1 MKFKKFL
8 RSLQFKLII
17 IAVLIFVG
25 SNAVVTTIVMNLSTK
40 STTNSV
46 DSLLETVV
54 SSVASEIK
62 AEEEK
67 NFRMLNAIA
76 LADFLQDPNLP
87 LKEKC
92 AQLTRISKVSS
103 DYENVGYYDLEG
115 NSFTAAGDPI
125 KLSRIYIDNAAKGK
139 TTITDPAIN
148 PVTNVLF
155 QIYAAPVFD
164 KNKKA
169 IGCLT
174 LNIYG
179 DVLSKRIEKI
189 SFGKSDSHI
198 QVISRVTGH
207 TIASNV
213 FEQVTSFQSVTE
225 DADEAVA
232 PILKK
237 VVAGETGIETFV
249 APANG
254 LKMITAFCP
263 VEGTDWAVFGACAY
277 DDFYSEISRMSQ
289 LVLILTTIMILVV
302 FCGIGATMS
311 ISLKPLIKVKD
322 AIGDVASGDADL
334 TKRIEKKGNNEIS
347 DVVSEFN
354 KFMEKLQGIIGQ
366 IKESKSK
373 LGSAGST
380 LQASTQDT
388 ASSITQIISNIE
400 SVHGQINNQA
410 GSVHETAGAV
420 NEIASNIESL
430 DNMIEKQSSCVSEA
444 SAAVEEMIGNIH
456 SVNNSVEKMSD
467 SFDQLNV
474 NARSGQQIQAGVNE
488 KIEQI
493 KVQSEIL
500 QEANLAISAIA
511 EQTNLLAMNA
521 AIEAAHAGEAGKGFS
536 VVADEIRKLS
546 ETSTQQSKTIGDQL
560 TAIQRSI
567 SDVVVASEQSSEAFN
582 QVSTKINDT
591 DELVRQIKAAMEEQN
606 EGSKQISNVLHV
618 MNDSSLQVKNA
629 SQEMAEGNKA
639 ILQEIRKL
647 QDATDIMED
656 SMREMTVGAKK
667 INETGEA
674 LRGIA
679 AEMTGSIDEIGGQI
693 DQFKV

>member
-1 MKFKKFL
+1 MKFSKFIG
-8 RSLQFKLII
+8 SLQFRLIVI
-17 IAVLIFVG
+17 VLLILIA
-25 SNAVVTTIVMNLSTK
+25 SNAVNVTVAMKLSTS
-40 STTNSV
+40 STNASV
-46 DSLLETVV
+46 DALLNVV
-54 SSVASEIK
+54 AEIAATK
-62 AEEEK
+62 IKDEEEK
-67 NFRMLNAIA
+67 NFRMLNAVA
-76 LADFLQDPNLP
+76 LADFLKDQDLP

-103 DYENVGYYDLEG
+103 DYENIGYYDLEG

-125 KLSRIYIDNAAKGK
+125 KLQRAYIDNAKIGK

-155 QIYAAPVFD
+155 QIYATPVYD
-164 KNKKA
+164 DNHTP

-174 LNIYG
+174 LNIFG
-179 DVLSKRIEKI
+179 NVLSDRISQI
-189 SFGKSDSHI
+189 QFGNSDSHI
-198 QVISRVTGH
+198 QVISRVSGH

-213 FEQVTSFQSVTE
+213 FEQVTSFQDVNE
-225 DADEAVA
+225 DADERVA
-232 PILKK
+232 PILKR
-237 VVAGETGIETFV
+237 VMNGETGTQMFV
-249 APANG
+249 TPTG
-254 LKMITAFCP
+254 VKMITAFAVIP
-263 VEGTDWAVFGACAY
+263 GTDWSVFGACEY
-277 DDFYSEISRMSQ
+277 DDFYSDIARMSKI
-289 LVLILTTIMILVV
+289 VLSLSVVMILIAFVAV
-302 FCGIGATMS
+302 GITMS
-311 ISLKPLIKVKD
+311 ISLKPLIKLKD

-334 TKRIEKKGNNEIS
+334 TKRLDKRGNDEVA

-354 KFMEKLQGIIGQ
+354 NFMAKLHDIIAQ
-366 IKESKSK
+366 IKDSKQK
-373 LGSAGST
+373 LGSAGLS
-380 LQASTQDT
+380 LNDSTQDT

-400 SVHGQINNQA
+400 SVHGQISNQA
-410 GSVHETAGAV
+410 DSVHETAGAV

-430 DNMIEKQSSCVSEA
+430 EKMIEKQSACVSEA
-444 SAAVEEMIGNIH
+444 SAAVEEMIGNIS
-456 SVNNSVEKMSD
+456 SVNQSVEKMSS
-467 SFDQLNV
+467 SFDNLNV
-474 NARSGQQIQAGVNE
+474 DARNGQQVQMSVNE

-500 QEANLAISAIA
+500 QEANQAISAIA

-560 TAIQRSI
+560 SEIQRSI
-567 SDVVVASEQSSEAFN
+567 NDVVIASEQSSAAFTS
-582 QVSTKINDT
+582 VTSKIRDT
-591 DELVRQIKAAMEEQN
+591 DDLVRQIRAAMEEQN

-618 MNDSSLQVKNA
+618 MNDSSLEVKTA
-629 SQEMAEGNKA
+629 SQEMSEGNKA
-639 ILQEIRKL
+639 ILSEVRKL
-647 QDATDIMED
+647 QDATGIMEE

-679 AEMTGSIDEIGGQI
+679 SEMQDSIGEIGGQI